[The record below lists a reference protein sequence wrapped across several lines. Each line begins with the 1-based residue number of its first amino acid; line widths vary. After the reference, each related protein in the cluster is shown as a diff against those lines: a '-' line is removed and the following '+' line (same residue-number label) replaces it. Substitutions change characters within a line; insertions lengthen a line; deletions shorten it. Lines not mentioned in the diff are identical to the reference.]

1 MENIQRSYLP
11 AAGKKWT
18 LPLYDP
24 VVKLLGVEGVRT
36 TFLDQAALH
45 TAHRVLDIG
54 CGTGTLATLIK
65 RLHPDVEVVGLDPDP
80 DALARAKR
88 KAARAQ
94 VSIHLDQGFADSLPY
109 RDASFDRVLSSFMFH
124 HVWADQREKT
134 LKEVRRVLTPGGSLH
149 LVDFVRPE
157 EWSAG
162 WWDRLLR
169 SNPHSKDNSESQILA
184 LMRQAGFRNPKKVA
198 DGSLVFRLL
207 RIAYYKAS
215 EAASSGQE

>member
-11 AAGKKWT
+11 AAGKNWT

-24 VVKLLGVEGVRT
+24 LVKLLGVEGVRT

-45 TAHRVLDIG
+45 TARRVLDIG

-80 DALARAKR
+80 DALARAKQ

-94 VSIHLDQGFADSLPY
+94 VSIHLDQGFSDGLPY
-109 RDASFDRVLSSFMFH
+109 LDASFDRVLSSFMFH
-124 HVWADQREKT
+124 HVWSDQRAKT

-162 WWDRLLR
+162 WCDRLLR
-169 SNPHSKDNSESQILA
+169 SNPHLKDNSESQILA

-198 DGSLVFRLL
+198 DGSIVFRLL
-207 RIAYYKAS
+207 RIAYYRAS
-215 EAASSGQE
+215 EATSSGQE